1 MKIAVACETKDENSV
16 ISERAGRAPFYL
28 IFSNGKLEEVLEN
41 PFAVGTGGA
50 AYGVAKM
57 LLDKG
62 VKKVI
67 AGNTGGNFQYAMQ
80 EKGIAVEIKNG
91 KCAEALQ

>member
-1 MKIAVACETKDENSV
+1 MKTAVACETKDENSA
-16 ISERAGRAPFYL
+16 ISEKAGRAPFYL
-28 IFSNGKLEEVLEN
+28 IFLDGKLEEVLEN
-41 PFAVGTGGA
+41 PFAIGSGGA

-57 LLDKG
+57 LSDKG

-91 KCAEALQ
+91 RCTEALQ